1 MNQDDTHLMSDFAA
15 CRALV
20 APVVKGTEHL
30 PDPLGPRRPI
40 LFVGEACS
48 NHYLRPVC
56 ALILAI
62 GTLTLGTSHNI
73 RHMCLACA

>member
-1 MNQDDTHLMSDFAA
+1 MNQDDTHLMPGFAA

-62 GTLTLGTSHNI
+62 GTLTLCTSHNI
-73 RHMCLACA
+73 LTHV